1 MSFYTDTMIM
11 KCKSLKGKT
20 CAQVY
25 TYGKGFIQADPMI
38 SKKEVVD
45 TLGQFLEDIGIPRK
59 IIYDRAPE
67 QVGEKTSEFQNIMQ
81 KNQIIGQ

>member
-1 MSFYTDTMIM
+1 M

-38 SKKEVVD
+38 SKKELVD

-59 IIYDRAPE
+59 IYMTE
-67 QVGEKTSEFQNIMQ
+67 LLNKLEKRRQNSKILCG
-81 KNQIIGQ
+81 KIR